1 MIPQKKT
8 LQMSLQSP
16 GLSVVVVGLGLS
28 GAVVVGRGLAVVVGR
43 GLAVVVGRGLVPS
56 PDPTALSNSNAFAWP
71 LITRPLKVLGLSTVS
86 IIFFLMTS
94 SFSAVL

>member
-1 MIPQKKT
+1 
-8 LQMSLQSP
+8 LQSP

-28 GAVVVGRGLAVVVGR
+28 VVVVGLGFPGAVVVGRGLAVVVGR